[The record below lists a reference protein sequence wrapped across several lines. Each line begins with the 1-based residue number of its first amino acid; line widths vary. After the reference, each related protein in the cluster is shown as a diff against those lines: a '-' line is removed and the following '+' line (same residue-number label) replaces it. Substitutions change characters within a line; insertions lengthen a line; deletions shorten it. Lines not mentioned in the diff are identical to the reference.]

1 MLHRNTAQGRSG
13 ARRARSDLA
22 QEELCHVKIPAD
34 HPLRLELNHEVHARP
49 PEALAPPLRL
59 TFLALYSDASQRDR
73 EHEHVCS
80 LARRYGAPEPPP
92 GATHYSADL
101 GPLRIKWER
110 HTEFARYKFIVDG
123 PCGDPFEQPA
133 IEVVPDEWL
142 AEIPGE
148 VMVAAHAALIS
159 AGPDAPEYE
168 ALAAQHFAGNALVG
182 AGIAGGAG
190 IALTDCRIHD
200 GFGRLLVF
208 DRGMTARQA
217 GRMMQ
222 RLLEID
228 TYRLMAL
235 LALPVARSLTP
246 ALTTSERELAQ
257 ITTTLAG
264 ASESDEPALLDRLTR
279 LEAGIE
285 SIESQHHYRFAA
297 AAAYY
302 ELVQRR
308 IEELRETRIQGMQNF
323 QEFTERRLAPAMN
336 TCQAVSSRL
345 DSLSQRVARTTQLLS
360 TRVDV
365 SRERQNQSVLESM
378 NRRAEAQLRLQQT
391 VEGLSVA
398 AITYYIVG
406 LVGYAAKGL
415 RGAGLDVNP
424 DLAMGI
430 SIPVVVVIVALG
442 MRKIRKVVLHSR
454 D

>member
-1 MLHRNTAQGRSG
+1 
-13 ARRARSDLA
+13 
-22 QEELCHVKIPAD
+22 VKIPAD
-34 HPLRLELNHEVHARP
+34 HPLRLELNNEVHARP

-59 TFLALYSDASQRDR
+59 TFLALYSDASQRERER
-73 EHEHVCS
+73 EHICS

-101 GPLRIKWER
+101 GPFRIKWER
-110 HTEFARYKFIVDG
+110 HTEFTRYKFIVGG
-123 PCGDPFEQPA
+123 PCGDPFGPAA
-133 IEVVPDEWL
+133 IEAVPAEWL

-159 AGPDAPEYE
+159 VGADLPDFE

-182 AGIAGGAG
+182 ASIAGGAG
-190 IALTDCRIHD
+190 IALTDCRTHD

-208 DRGMTARQA
+208 DRGMTPRQA

-246 ALTTSERELAQ
+246 ALTTAERELAQ
-257 ITTTLAG
+257 ITSTLAG
-264 ASESDEPALLDRLTR
+264 ASDSDEPALLDRLTR

-285 SIESQHHYRFAA
+285 SIESLHQYRFAA

-323 QEFTERRLAPAMN
+323 REFTERRLAPAMN

-345 DSLSQRVARTTQLLS
+345 DSLSQRVARATQLLS

-365 SRERQNQSVLESM
+365 SRERQNQRVLESM
-378 NRRAEAQLRLQQT
+378 NRRAEAQLRLQES
-391 VEGLSVA
+391 VEGLSVG
-398 AITYYIVG
+398 AIAYDIVG

-430 SIPVVVVIVALG
+430 SIPVVVLIVALG
-442 MRKIRKVVLHSR
+442 MRKVRRVVLHAR